1 MQKWFALSNFNSF
14 YEVSQ
19 NMFIFKLVNYT
30 MIISSDLYLKRAK
43 LDSQWYRVYLYL
55 INDLKIP
62 AFSFLVNVYW
72 TCNSING
79 RSLEITSLLP
89 LWHTLE
95 YRIQQ
100 DSQGSTPCGHNF
112 LKWNGFEVKIDLT
125 LMSIWMIEYWK
136 LLRKH

>member
-1 MQKWFALSNFNSF
+1 MSCCHKLIFLIHIFATQCCRPSIFKTIISVRNVSLHWVKKEKKLLFHMQKWFALSNFNSF

-62 AFSFLVNVYW
+62 AFSYLVNVIR
-72 TCNSING
+72 TCHSING
-79 RSLEITSLLP
+79 RSLKITSLVP
-89 LWHTLE
+89 
-95 YRIQQ
+95 
-100 DSQGSTPCGHNF
+100 
-112 LKWNGFEVKIDLT
+112 
-125 LMSIWMIEYWK
+125 
-136 LLRKH
+136 